1 MVEALG
7 RIDQLRR
14 QDCRAAVEGYFSTQ
28 RMVAEHL
35 ELYEELA
42 KG

>member
-7 RIDQLRR
+7 HLDRIDRST
-14 QDCRAAVEGYFSTQ
+14 CRAAVEGYFSTE

-35 ELYEELA
+35 ALFGELLD
-42 KG
+42 